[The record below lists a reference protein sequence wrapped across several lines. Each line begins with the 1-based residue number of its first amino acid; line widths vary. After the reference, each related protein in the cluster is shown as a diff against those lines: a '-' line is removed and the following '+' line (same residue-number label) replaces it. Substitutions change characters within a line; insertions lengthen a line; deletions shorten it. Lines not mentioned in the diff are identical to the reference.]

1 MRLRFGNS
9 MNVCRSAWTRVG
21 QWCERKGQRPG
32 LGTGGPE
39 VVEPLSWRQKHFRVI
54 ARTIGRR
61 EERELSVG
69 VNKALAVD

>member
-1 MRLRFGNS
+1 MFAAAHGLGLDS
-9 MNVCRSAWTRVG
+9 GAD
-21 QWCERKGQRPG
+21 RKGQRPG

-69 VNKALAVD
+69 VNKALTVD